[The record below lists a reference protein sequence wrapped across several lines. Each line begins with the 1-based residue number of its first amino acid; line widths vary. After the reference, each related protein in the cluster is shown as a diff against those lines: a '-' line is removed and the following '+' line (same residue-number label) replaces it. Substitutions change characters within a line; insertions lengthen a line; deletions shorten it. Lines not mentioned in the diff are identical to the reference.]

1 MNSYLIL
8 ALVVLCY
15 MIVWYGI
22 SLVLKRNDV
31 ADIAWGLG
39 FVLVSWVSFYLSP
52 NTERGLLV
60 AVLVTLW
67 GVRLSLH
74 IFLRNLNKPED
85 FRYRNW
91 RDSWKHFYLRSFLQV
106 FILQGLFLYI
116 ISLSVIFIQQD
127 HTRHLSLIDWVG
139 TTVWVVGFLMES
151 VSDYQL
157 KAFKKEPEHAGRIIT
172 TGLWKYS
179 RHPNYFGEVVQWWGI
194 FLIALPLPG
203 GWMTLVSPLTI
214 TYLIRYVSGVPMLER
229 KYAGNSEFEH
239 YKKRTSIF
247 FPLPPGRG

>member
-67 GVRLSLH
+67 GSRLSLH

-157 KAFKKEPEHAGRIIT
+157 KAFKKKPEHAGRIIT

-194 FLIALPLPG
+194 FLIALPLSG

>member
-67 GVRLSLH
+67 GIRLSLH

-157 KAFKKEPEHAGRIIT
+157 KAFKKKPEHAGRIIT

>member
-1 MNSYLIL
+1 
-8 ALVVLCY
+8 

-22 SLVLKRNDV
+22 SLVRKRNDV

-67 GVRLSLH
+67 GIRLSLH

-127 HTRHLSLIDWVG
+127 PTRHLALIDWAG
-139 TTVWVVGFLMES
+139 TTVWVVGFLTES

-157 KAFKKEPEHAGRIIT
+157 NAFKKKPGHAGHIIT
-172 TGLWKYS
+172 TGLWRYS
-179 RHPNYFGEVVQWWGI
+179 RHPNYFGEAVQWWGI
-194 FLIALPLPG
+194 FLIALPLSG
-203 GWMTLVSPLTI
+203 GWITIVSPLTI
-214 TYLIRYVSGVPMLER
+214 TWLIRYVSGVPMLER
-229 KYAGNSEFEH
+229 KYAGNAEFEH

>member
-67 GVRLSLH
+67 GIRLSLH

-157 KAFKKEPEHAGRIIT
+157 KAFKKKPEHAGRIIT

-194 FLIALPLPG
+194 FLVALPLSG

>member
-67 GVRLSLH
+67 GIRLSLH
-74 IFLRNLNKPED
+74 ILLRNLNKPED

-151 VSDYQL
+151 VGDYQL
-157 KAFKKEPEHAGRIIT
+157 KAFKKKPEHAGRIIT

-194 FLIALPLPG
+194 FLIALPLSG
-203 GWMTLVSPLTI
+203 GWMSLVSPLTI

-229 KYAGNSEFEH
+229 KYAGNPEFEH

>member
-1 MNSYLIL
+1 MNSYLIP
-8 ALVVLCY
+8 ALVVLYY
-15 MIVWYGI
+15 MIVGYGI

-31 ADIAWGLG
+31 ADIIWGLG
-39 FVLVSWVSFYLSP
+39 FVLVSWISFFLSP
-52 NTERGLLV
+52 QTERGLLV
-60 AVLVTLW
+60 AALVTLW
-67 GVRLSLH
+67 GTRLSFH
-74 IFLRNLNKPED
+74 IFLRNRNKPED

-127 HTRHLSLIDWVG
+127 HTRHLTLIDWVG
-139 TTVWVVGFLMES
+139 TTVWVFGFLMES

-157 KAFKKEPEHAGRIIT
+157 KAFKKKPEHAGRIIT

-194 FLIALPLPG
+194 FLIALPLSG

-229 KYAGNSEFEH
+229 KYAGNAEFEQ

>member
-67 GVRLSLH
+67 GIRLSLH